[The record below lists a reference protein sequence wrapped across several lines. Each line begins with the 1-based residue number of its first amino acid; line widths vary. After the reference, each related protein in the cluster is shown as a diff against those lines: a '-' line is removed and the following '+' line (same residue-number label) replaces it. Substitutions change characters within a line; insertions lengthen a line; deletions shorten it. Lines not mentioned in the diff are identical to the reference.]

1 MENIKT
7 LLLTLNPHLKDVK
20 ITEEHYDEGGRIKYV
35 FENGEKIITSTNMLI
50 DEIIGLI
57 LYKK

>member
-7 LLLTLNPHLKDVK
+7 LLLTLNPHLKDVR
-20 ITEEHYDEGGRIKYV
+20 ITEEHYEEDGRIKYV
-35 FENGEKIITSTNMLI
+35 FENGEKIITNTNSLI

-57 LYKK
+57 IKK